1 VIVPLIKVEAL
12 AHVGDARMKLMSVTA
27 DDLVIFTSATAVRAT
42 IAAVPGLV
50 KRPMR
55 AVAVGLVTARAL
67 ASAGLPCDIAA
78 TGGGAEGIAAALVD
92 VELNGRRCLMPQAEG
107 ARPFLAAWL
116 RERGAQVIT
125 LPLYRTVTDMDAGP
139 ALRAALTDA
148 VDVITFA
155 SPSAVTAFITLAG
168 PSAPAQLIACIGETT
183 ADAARAAGLPVAVVS
198 SQPTA
203 QALAQAVAQHR

>member
-1 VIVPLIKVEAL
+1 
-12 AHVGDARMKLMSVTA
+12 MSVTA

-42 IAAVPGLV
+42 AAAVPGLA

-67 ASAGLPCDIAA
+67 ASAGLPCEIAA

-92 VELNGRRCLMPQAEG
+92 IDLGGRRCMMPQAEG
-107 ARPFLAAWL
+107 ARPFLADWL
-116 RERGAQVIT
+116 RQRGADVIT
-125 LPLYRTVTDMDAGP
+125 LPLYRTVTDMAAGP

-155 SPSAVTAFITLAG
+155 SPSAVTAFVTLAG
-168 PSAPAQLIACIGETT
+168 TATPTQMIACIGETT
-183 ADAARAAGLPVAVVS
+183 AEAARAAGLLVALVS
-198 SQPTA
+198 PQPTA